1 MVATAS
7 SFQDDRS
14 SASSSKIIRNPK
26 MGATS
31 SVYENSS
38 VHDFTVKD
46 SNGQDVNLSIYDG
59 KVLLIV
65 NVASKCQFTQSNY
78 TQLTELYR
86 KYKDRGF
93 VILAFPCNQFLKQEP
108 GPIEKTVQYVC
119 ERFSAEYPIF
129 GKVKVNGTETIPLY
143 KYLKANGGGG
153 YTGTSIKWNFTKFLI
168 SKKGK
173 VIRRAG
179 PTTEPISLE
188 ADIQKALEEP

>member
-1 MVATAS
+1 
-7 SFQDDRS
+7 
-14 SASSSKIIRNPK
+14 

-31 SVYENSS
+31 SIAGKSS

-46 SNGQDVNLSIYDG
+46 SRGKDVDLSIYKG

-65 NVASKCQFTQSNY
+65 NVASKCGLTNSNY

-86 KYKDRGF
+86 KYRDKGF
-93 VILAFPCNQFLKQEP
+93 EILAFPCNQFMNQEP
-108 GPIEKTVQYVC
+108 GPVEETVQFVC

-129 GKVKVNGTETIPLY
+129 AKVKVNGKDSEPLY
-143 KYLKANGGGG
+143 EYLKANGGGFM
-153 YTGTSIKWNFTKFLI
+153 GTAIKWNFTKFLI

-173 VIRRAG
+173 VIRRIG
-179 PTTEPISLE
+179 SRVEPSTIE